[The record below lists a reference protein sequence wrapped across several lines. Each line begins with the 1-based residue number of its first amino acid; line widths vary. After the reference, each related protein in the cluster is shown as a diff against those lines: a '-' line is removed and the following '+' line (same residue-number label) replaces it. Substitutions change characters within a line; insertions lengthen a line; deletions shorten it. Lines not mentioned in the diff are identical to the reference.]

1 MITPGRLL
9 ILSAAALTL
18 AACGKKEEAPAAVP
32 SDAVAAIDSA
42 AAAPAAGPTAGVYE
56 VTDAAG
62 KKVKTVTINADR
74 SYASDMADGHRVAG
88 IVKMVDGKT
97 CLDPSGKAEPECYT
111 DSARAADGSFT
122 ATDAKGGVV
131 TVRPK
136 AK

>member
-1 MITPGRLL
+1 MFTSSRFLV
-9 ILSAAALTL
+9 LSAAALAL
-18 AACGKKEEAPAAVP
+18 AACGKKEEAPVAVQ
-32 SDAVAAIDSA
+32 SDAVVATDA
-42 AAAPAAGPTAGVYE
+42 AAAAAGPTPGVYE

-62 KKVKTVTINADR
+62 KKVSTTTINAGGT
-74 SYASDMADGHRVAG
+74 YAQDMADGHREAG

-97 CLDPSGKAEPECYT
+97 CFDPSGKAEPECYT

-122 ATDAKGGVV
+122 ATDSKGGVV